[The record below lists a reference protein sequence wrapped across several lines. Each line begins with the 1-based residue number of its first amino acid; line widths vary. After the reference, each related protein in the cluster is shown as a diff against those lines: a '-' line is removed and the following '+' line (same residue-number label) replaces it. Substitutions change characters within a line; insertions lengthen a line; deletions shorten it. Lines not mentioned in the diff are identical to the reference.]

1 MVISFEEKD
10 RAAIEAKGMTIIE
23 YKRVLYRIRVFHRIR
38 NQYHALSDG
47 VRCVLK
53 AWNSFKKRLFEA
65 VDSLKLLCEQIREVY
80 HYPTS
85 FRYKAVKFI
94 SKCTGIEKWRLW
106 TMTRRIWLARS
117 CC

>member
-1 MVISFEEKD
+1 MFISFEEKD

-23 YKRVLYRIRVFHRIR
+23 FKRHLYQMRDTY
-38 NQYHALSDG
+38 QALING
-47 VRCVLK
+47 ARCVLK
-53 AWNSFKKRLFEA
+53 AWNSFKKRLCEA
-65 VDSLKLLCEQIREVY
+65 IDNLKLLCEQIREAY

-94 SKCTGIEKWRLW
+94 SKCTGIEKRRLW
-106 TMTRRIWLARS
+106 TITRRIWLARS